1 MSSKPLD
8 IIEKALS
15 EGRSKLL
22 EHEALALVKSYGIP
36 VAKYGIVF
44 DESDVERVVKSIGF
58 PVVAKVVSPDIS
70 HKSDVGGVIL
80 GIKDIE
86 GAVKSYRQII
96 SNVKK
101 YVPNAKI
108 VGVLYQK
115 MASPGYIEVIVGA
128 TRDQTFGPVVMFGI
142 GGIFVELLKDVSFR
156 LAPLDP
162 EDADDMI
169 KEIKGYRLLEGYR
182 GMPPRDVEA
191 IKDILIKTS
200 KIITDID
207 RIQDIDL
214 NPIMLYEKGK
224 GALTVD
230 VRVIL
235 RKFE

>member
-1 MSSKPLD
+1 VSSRPLD

-22 EHEALALVKSYGIP
+22 EHEALALIESYGIP
-36 VAKYGIVF
+36 VAKYGIVY
-44 DESDVERVVKSIGF
+44 DENDIERVVKSIGF

-86 GAVKSYRQII
+86 GAVKSYKQIMN
-96 SNVKK
+96 NVRKNA
-101 YVPNAKI
+101 PNARI

-115 MASPGYIEVIVGA
+115 MANPGYIEVIVGA

-162 EDADDMI
+162 EDAEDMI

-200 KIITDID
+200 RIIVDID

-214 NPIMLYEKGK
+214 NPIMLYERGK

-235 RKFE
+235 RRA